1 MPPRSSHRGVKV
13 HTGDAAASS
22 FKGLVGLQA
31 PWGDQEKGQEV
42 KSLISRNRGAWTV
55 SGKMNLS

>member
-22 FKGLVGLQA
+22 FKGLVGLQV
-31 PWGDQEKGQEV
+31 PWGDQ
-42 KSLISRNRGAWTV
+42 
-55 SGKMNLS
+55 GKEQAK